1 MVDAELTIQAV
12 AAEVRSEAIDLLNRL
27 EALMDWLRGTDS
39 TKPTETISPP
49 APDRPLP
56 LLIDTREALGQSH
69 GCLDVINRHVGRG

>member
-27 EALMDWLRGTDS
+27 EALMDWLRGTDGA
-39 TKPTETISPP
+39 KPTETTPP

-56 LLIDTREALGQSH
+56 LLVDTREALGQSH
-69 GCLDVINRHVGRG
+69 NRLDAINRHVGRG